1 MTSLCSLAL
10 KGSRTDA
17 SCCEDVGNARV
28 FPFAGVIRWK
38 ELVTKELVT
47 KELVTKELK
56 TKKQN
61 KKNLFE
67 FEFLRAQPCWF
78 ALTIEVQKMVGS

>member
-1 MTSLCSLAL
+1 MQESFGA
-10 KGSRTDA
+10 
-17 SCCEDVGNARV
+17 
-28 FPFAGVIRWK
+28 K
-38 ELVTKELVT
+38 ELVTE
-47 KELVTKELK
+47 ELVTKELK

>member
-1 MTSLCSLAL
+1 MREYFLLQESFGA
-10 KGSRTDA
+10 
-17 SCCEDVGNARV
+17 
-28 FPFAGVIRWK
+28 
-38 ELVTKELVT
+38 KELVT

-56 TKKQN
+56 TKKLN